1 MPPYIQM
8 GSLFSGGK
16 EAPAPPLQGKEIK
29 GFLEGIEN
37 RAAARATPAPPQF
50 ETRVG
55 LLGIAWRV
63 PVRPGGAGPEEAPA
77 GGVLRGRAQNRMAAA
92 YGVSAGTSSGSTGDA
107 LRGRALGRMAAAYG
121 VSAGTSSGSAG
132 DALRGRALGRMAA
145 AYGVSAGTSS
155 GSAGDALRG
164 RALGRMAAARGDCNA
179 GGETAAPGQIHRAAT
194 WREALRANPA
204 FRRAGSAPPGRPRLT
219 RPAADC
225 FCWNRRPA
233 VS

>member
-107 LRGRALGRMAAAYG
+107 LRGRALGRMAAA
-121 VSAGTSSGSAG
+121 
-132 DALRGRALGRMAA
+132 
-145 AYGVSAGTSS
+145 
-155 GSAGDALRG
+155 
-164 RALGRMAAARGDCNA
+164 RGDCNA